1 VRSKDLKN
9 KGIRHILK
17 LTPGVL
23 GLTLITNQVL
33 AQELPEANVQTSHQ
47 VLEQIEKYS
56 QELNSAPTMGQVNS
70 ITQLRDVSPSDWAYD
85 ALRNL
90 VENYDCIEGYPNR
103 TYRGDRS
110 MTRYEFAAGLSAC
123 LDAISGSMTGGID
136 TSELDQ
142 IRRLVKEFEAELAT
156 LGTRVDDL
164 EGRVAFLEDNQFSMT
179 TKLEGNV
186 IFGILGS
193 TGGDNV
199 EDKQIAFGHRT
210 RLNLNSSF
218 SGEDNLLVRLQAQG
232 LTAPNLGT
240 NEGSLAFVDEANNDL
255 EIDALVYHF
264 PLSEKTEIAIIAN
277 GGASD
282 DFASTVN
289 ILDGDGNQGA
299 LTNFGTR
306 HPIYY
311 QIEDKGIG
319 LKHQFNEVVE
329 LSLGYMASDA
339 NNPNN
344 GQGLFNGAYGSL
356 AQVLLT
362 PTDNLEIGLTY
373 LHSYNQSDTGTGSN
387 LSNFRQF
394 TEDNFG
400 QSVPTSS
407 NSYGIEMSWQLSDN
421 FVLGG
426 WGGYSNI
433 RTLSDL
439 GGAIER
445 GKLDVWNWAVTLA
458 FPDLGKEGNLGGIV
472 VGMEPKVTDSTISFL
487 GNKLKDNDTSL
498 HIEAFYQYA
507 INDHI
512 AITPGIIW
520 LTAPDHNRN
529 NDSTIIGTIR
539 TLFTF

>member
-1 VRSKDLKN
+1 LGIGDNVIVKN
-9 KGIRHILK
+9 M
-17 LTPGVL
+17 VSA
-23 GLTLITNQVL
+23 N
-33 AQELPEANVQTSHQ
+33 EANLLQ
-47 VLEQIEKYS
+47 QIEQYS
-56 QELNSAPTMGQVNS
+56 QESHQINQVNS
-70 ITQLRDVSPSDWAYD
+70 ITQLRDVAPRDWAYD

-90 VENYDCIEGYPNR
+90 VENYDCLEGYPNR
-103 TYRGDRS
+103 TFRGDRS

-123 LDAISGSMTGGID
+123 LDQIMQNQNLANV
-136 TSELDQ
+136 DQ
-142 IRRLVKEFEAELAT
+142 NQLEEIKGLLREFETEL
-156 LGTRVDDL
+156 VSINNNINDL
-164 EGRVAFLEDNQFSMT
+164 EGRIEVLEDNQFSMT